1 MPLNV
6 GNLVAT
12 LGMDTRGF
20 SDGVS
25 KTESGIGAMGLG
37 FDRLK
42 TVAIAATAAIAA
54 ATVALGA
61 KVTSMAAEYEKS
73 MTEVFTLIPDASE

>member
-1 MPLNV
+1 M
-6 GNLVAT
+6 
-12 LGMDTRGF
+12 
-20 SDGVS
+20 
-25 KTESGIGAMGLG
+25 GIG
-37 FDRLK
+37 FDHLK

-73 MTEVFTLIPDASE
+73 MAEVFTDPRRLGGDVRRT